1 MKVGDLVKQVCRYS
15 GKKIRG
21 STSVVT
27 AVHDWTSNEKIDLVL
42 LNNDCSG
49 RPQRMAHAYQ
59 KDYVV
64 VRECA

>member
-1 MKVGDLVKQVCRYS
+1 MKKGDIVKQVCCWS
-15 GKKIRG
+15 GKKVRG
-21 STSVVT
+21 STAVV
-27 AVHDWTSNEKIDLVL
+27 AVVHDFKPLPKLDIVI

-49 RPQRMAHAYQ
+49 RPQGLAHVYQ

>member
-1 MKVGDLVKQVCRYS
+1 MKVGDLVKKVCRYS
-15 GKKIRG
+15 GNKIRG

-27 AVHDWTSNEKIDLVL
+27 AVHDWPGNEQLDLVL

-49 RPQRMAHAYQ
+49 RPQRMAHVYQ